1 MHAPPR
7 SAPRPAD
14 SRRRTIGVLL
24 PALVA
29 AAAGAAA
36 PAPLA
41 AQDHPA
47 GVPISGL
54 VVDSVS
60 GLPLA
65 GALVQVVALDDA
77 RRRAYS
83 ATTDTLGH
91 FRVDSVTGGRRY
103 AIGFYHES
111 YEMLGVSLRPRI
123 VAVETRPVDVTLA
136 TPSARTLAAAL
147 CPSAALADTAGA
159 LAGIVY
165 DADTRRPLGGASV
178 VLLWNELVLD
188 PKGVRPE
195 RRRVPVRTRDD
206 GRYVVCGVPSDV
218 EVVARAEQG
227 ALASGFV
234 ELLVPPM
241 ALARRDFG
249 IDLRSGGE
257 GAPGDSASAPR
268 ARVTGVVRNETGTP
282 VPGAL
287 VVLVGAGVEG
297 ETDARGVYALAG
309 LPAGTHALEVRRIGF
324 APARAIVDLARGRES
339 RRDIVIDDH
348 ISVLAPIRILASGDP
363 RLTPTGFAERRRVGL
378 GDYITRAEIEA
389 RRPAVTSD
397 LLRAMPGIRLVPVG
411 HAKWDVR
418 MRGGCRPQVYLD
430 GVRIMNFDTLD
441 AVVVPQHIAAMEI
454 YASAGEAP
462 AAFAGA
468 SCGSIVVWTGDA
480 VR

>member
-1 MHAPPR
+1 MPAPPR

-14 SRRRTIGVLL
+14 SLRRTSGAPVSALAALL
-24 PALVA
+24 AVA
-29 AAAGAAA
+29 AGTMSAA
-36 PAPLA
+36 PIA

-47 GVPISGL
+47 GVPVSGL
-54 VVDSVS
+54 VVDSIS

-111 YEMLGVSLRPRI
+111 YEMLGVSPRPRI

-147 CPSAALADTAGA
+147 CPGASLADTAGA
-159 LAGIVY
+159 LAGVVY

-188 PKGVRPE
+188 PKGVRAE

-218 EVVARAEQG
+218 EVVARAEHG

-249 IDLRSGGE
+249 IDLRTGGG
-257 GAPGDSASAPR
+257 GAP
-268 ARVTGVVRNETGTP
+268 
-282 VPGAL
+282 
-287 VVLVGAGVEG
+287 
-297 ETDARGVYALAG
+297 
-309 LPAGTHALEVRRIGF
+309 
-324 APARAIVDLARGRES
+324 
-339 RRDIVIDDH
+339 DD
-348 ISVLAPIRILASGDP
+348 
-363 RLTPTGFAERRRVGL
+363 
-378 GDYITRAEIEA
+378 
-389 RRPAVTSD
+389 
-397 LLRAMPGIRLVPVG
+397 
-411 HAKWDVR
+411 
-418 MRGGCRPQVYLD
+418 
-430 GVRIMNFDTLD
+430 
-441 AVVVPQHIAAMEI
+441 
-454 YASAGEAP
+454 
-462 AAFAGA
+462 
-468 SCGSIVVWTGDA
+468 
-480 VR
+480 